1 MSDLEKKLDKI
12 ESARVGV
19 LETFMEHRM
28 TAEEGLTC
36 LSGLMIQVYYDTV
49 TDKSKEK
56 FIDIMGQCFDAYL
69 ETKQE
74 ETMQ

>member
-12 ESARVGV
+12 EAARVGI
-19 LETFMEHRM
+19 LDTFMEHRM